1 MKKNK
6 KIKLATLFSW
16 IWAIEQAFKRLNIEH
31 DIVFACDN
39 WNIEIDIDYDNELEN
54 IKKLN
59 NPKEKNEYVR
69 NIYKTKTSKTNFV
82 EISYLENYKIEKND
96 FFYDV
101 KLLDWTDF
109 ENKIDFL
116 VWGSPCQSFSVIWN
130 KWWFDD
136 TRWTLFHEFAR
147 IVKETNPKVFIYENV
162 YWMLKHDNWKTWET
176 VKNVFDELWYNYK
189 FNVLDSRDYWIPQW
203 RRRIFVVWFKD
214 KEHAENFNF
223 PNPIKLEIKMQ
234 DLLLDNVKEWNI
246 TSKNWKLFIDNTQW
260 WDKIDEKYFLSEKLV
275 NYVMS
280 PGTWK
285 FIHKPKI
292 DLEIARALLSTMWNT
307 HRASV
312 NNYITTEWRIR
323 ALHPRETH
331 RLMWFPDDYKIVVSK
346 AQAYKQSWNSIVVDV
361 LVHLLKEI
369 LKVI

>member
-1 MKKNK
+1 MWKKK
-6 KIKLATLFSW
+6 KLKLATLFSW

-39 WNIEIDIDYDNELEN
+39 WNINIEVDYDDELKN
-54 IKKLN
+54 VKKLKA
-59 NPKEKNEYVR
+59 PKDKNEYVR
-69 NIYKTKTSKTNFV
+69 NLYKSQTKKTNFV
-82 EISYLENYKIEKND
+82 EISYLNNYDINQDD

-101 KLLDWTDF
+101 KLLDWEDF
-109 ENKIDFL
+109 KHWLDFL
-116 VWGSPCQSFSVIWN
+116 VGGSPCQSFSVIWN

-147 IVKETNPKVFIYENV
+147 IVQETQPKVFIYENV
-162 YWMLKHDNWKTWET
+162 FGMFKHDNWKTWE
-176 VKNVFDELWYNYK
+176 VVQNVFNELWYHYK
-189 FNVLDSRDYWIPQW
+189 FNVMDSRDYWIPQW

-214 KEHAENFNF
+214 KEKADKFNF
-223 PNPIKLEIKMQ
+223 PKPKKLNLTMQ
-234 DLLLDNVKEWNI
+234 DLLLDNIKEWWVYY
-246 TSKNWKLFIDNTQW
+246 KDWKLHIDKEQW
-260 WDKIDEKYFLSEKLV
+260 WQEIDEKCFLSEKLEK
-275 NYVMS
+275 YVMS
-280 PGTWK
+280 PWTWK

-292 DLEIARALLSTMWNT
+292 NLEIARALLSTMWNT

-312 NNYITTEWRIR
+312 NNYVTTNWKIR

-331 RLMWFPDDYKIVVSK
+331 RLMWFSDDYKIVVSK

>member
-1 MKKNK
+1 MKNKK

-16 IWAIEQAFKRLNIEH
+16 IWAIEQAFKRLNIDH

-39 WNIEIDIDYDNELEN
+39 WNIELDIDYEEELEKVKN
-54 IKKLN
+54 LDSLI
-59 NPKEKNEYVR
+59 EKNEYVR
-69 NIYKTKTSKTNFV
+69 KLYNSKTRKTNFV
-82 EISYLENYKIEKND
+82 EISYLNNYAIDKSD

-101 KLLDWTDF
+101 KLLDWKDF
-109 ENKIDFL
+109 ENEVDFL

-136 TRWTLFHEFAR
+136 TRGTLFHEFAR
-147 IVKETNPKVFIYENV
+147 LVKETQPKVFIYENV
-162 YWMLKHDNWKTWET
+162 FWMFKHDNWKTWQI
-176 VKNVFDELWYNYK
+176 VQNVFDELWYHYK
-189 FNVLDSRDYWIPQW
+189 FEVMDSRNYWIPQW
-203 RRRIFVVWFKD
+203 RRRIFVVWFRDEK
-214 KEHAENFNF
+214 HFSNFNF
-223 PNPIKLEIKMQ
+223 PTPINLELKMQ
-234 DLLLDNVKEWNI
+234 DLLLDNVKEWAVFNRK
-246 TSKNWKLFIDNTQW
+246 SRLYIDKKQW
-260 WDKIDEKYFLSEKLV
+260 WQEIDEKCFLSEKLE

-280 PGTWK
+280 PWTWK

-292 DLEIARALLSTMWNT
+292 NLEIARALLSTMWNT

-312 NNYITTEWRIR
+312 NNYVTTNWKIR

-331 RLMWFPDDYKIVVSK
+331 RLMGFPDDYKIVVSK

-369 LKVI
+369 FKVI